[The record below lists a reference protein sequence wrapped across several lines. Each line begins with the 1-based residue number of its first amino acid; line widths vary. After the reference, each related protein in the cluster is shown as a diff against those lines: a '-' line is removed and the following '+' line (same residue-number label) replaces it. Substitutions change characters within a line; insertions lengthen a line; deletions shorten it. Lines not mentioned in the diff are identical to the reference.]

1 MTKFSIRI
9 LALAI
14 YATPLVT
21 LPMVTQTNAAT
32 EDSKPVKK
40 HAKKVQR
47 APAAQDP
54 YKSPFAS
61 KPEDDFERRNSAGG
75 GGY

>member
-1 MTKFSIRI
+1 MTKFAIRL

-14 YATPLVT
+14 YATPLVM
-21 LPMVTQTNAAT
+21 LPVVTQANAAT
-32 EDSKPVKK
+32 SESKPVKK
-40 HAKKVQR
+40 HVKKVQR

-61 KPEDDFERRNSAGG
+61 KYDEDRERINSAGG